1 MVRWRPGK
9 SSNPHHPLW
18 WHWHLH
24 FPWEVITSC
33 LWPPL
38 CWFMHSWSLFWL
50 SIIQVTVVPLLSSP
64 PYLLSLSP
72 NPSPKLPSFYFPI
85 ILHVN
90 IPTILLFKHTLLLNY
105 IFPFHAPSFRF
116 FWDYLWLPSAT
127 GTSLH
132 LYTLYFIVFPYSPP
146 PEWPILL
153 SCPCLPAILPTHFDF
168 SNPIFLGTFCIYFNY
183 YICIHVHM

>member
-1 MVRWRPGK
+1 
-9 SSNPHHPLW
+9 
-18 WHWHLH
+18 
-24 FPWEVITSC
+24 
-33 LWPPL
+33 
-38 CWFMHSWSLFWL
+38 MHSWSFFWL

-90 IPTILLFKHTLLLNY
+90 IPTILLFKHTLFLNY
-105 IFPFHAPSFRF
+105 ILPFHAPSFRF

-168 SNPIFLGTFCIYFNY
+168 SNPFFFGHFLYLFQLLYMHTCTYVIASIKWRKISTFFLGCNELLGQVNDCLKFE
-183 YICIHVHM
+183 